1 MLCLLVCL
9 VVTMDDGETK
19 LHRRVANAEAA
30 KRYRQK
36 KKNETMEIP
45 SSTVDTNK
53 QATPKQ
59 VQGEEAGDAKAGTP
73 DTEAAKRHTETE
85 KKMKTKEKIPAEEE
99 EKKCKFVSFEGV
111 AGAILIAG
119 RARRAQGVGESGPG
133 GRGRGIRPRGPQI
146 MHPPPLLPKPS
157 KPLSFA

>member
-1 MLCLLVCL
+1 
-9 VVTMDDGETK
+9 MDDGETK

-85 KKMKTKEKIPAEEE
+85 KKKMTMEIDVVAPAINMNEQATPKQVDNCSQCNHVVPVGASFCIECGVDLRKACSKCN
-99 EKKCKFVSFEGV
+99 KKFPVHFFVCTACV
-111 AGAILIAG
+111 VYADYLDD
-119 RARRAQGVGESGPG
+119 
-133 GRGRGIRPRGPQI
+133 
-146 MHPPPLLPKPS
+146 
-157 KPLSFA
+157 